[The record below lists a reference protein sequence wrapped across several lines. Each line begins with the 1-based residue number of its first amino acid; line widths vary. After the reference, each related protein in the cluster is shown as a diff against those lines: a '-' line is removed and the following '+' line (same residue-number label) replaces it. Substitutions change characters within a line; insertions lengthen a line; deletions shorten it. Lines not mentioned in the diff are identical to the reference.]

1 MTLTS
6 LPNIFILVCKNIN
19 VTNELLIDYA
29 ILNYSAF
36 ANVTWSNGDLRLVGN
51 DSTAMAGR
59 LEMFTVTTYSVASG
73 EDPEGEW
80 GTVCGDK
87 FSMREANVA
96 CRQLGY
102 QGASN
107 WTFAINTE

>member
-1 MTLTS
+1 MLMS
-6 LPNIFILVCKNIN
+6 KMNCLSIC
-19 VTNELLIDYA
+19 TNYA

-51 DSTAMAGR
+51 DSTALAGR

>member
-1 MTLTS
+1 
-6 LPNIFILVCKNIN
+6 
-19 VTNELLIDYA
+19 
-29 ILNYSAF
+29 
-36 ANVTWSNGDLRLVGN
+36 
-51 DSTAMAGR
+51 
-59 LEMFTVTTYSVASG
+59 MFTVTTYSVASG

-80 GTVCGDK
+80 GTVCGDR